1 MNIVIIG
8 TGNVAFH
15 LIKGFYTTESV
26 TLFLHGRNTQ
36 DISDLKTQ
44 FPRIHV
50 LTSYNLIET
59 EADLV
64 LICVKDDVLNDVF
77 LQYTYQEK
85 TVVAHTS
92 GSQKI
97 KINPNHI
104 SVAVFYPLQT
114 FSKKIPLN
122 WSKTPV
128 LIEAFSPDA
137 YVTLE
142 KTAGILG
149 APFFETNEYQRSRI
163 HLAAVITSN
172 FINHLIGKAE
182 QLLHGD
188 DIDYHIL
195 QPLVE
200 ETMRK
205 AFVNH
210 PFNVQT
216 GPAIRNDQSILQKH
230 LQQLNSD
237 VILQKIYT
245 DISES
250 IQKTGNLD
258 SSNK

>member
-8 TGNVAFH
+8 TGNVAYH
-15 LIKGFYTTESV
+15 LIKGFYTAKSA

-44 FPRIHV
+44 FPHIHILDSYK
-50 LTSYNLIET
+50 LTET
-59 EADLV
+59 EADLI

-77 LQYTYQEK
+77 QQYTYPPK
-85 TVVAHTS
+85 AVVAHTS

-97 KINPNHI
+97 TINPNHTSI
-104 SVAVFYPLQT
+104 AVFYPLQT

-142 KTAGILG
+142 KAAGILG
-149 APFFETNEYQRSRI
+149 APFFETNEYQRSSI

-182 QLLHGD
+182 QLLHTD

-195 QPLVE
+195 QPLIE
-200 ETMRK
+200 ETIQK

-230 LQQLNSD
+230 LKQLDSD
-237 VILQKIYT
+237 IGLQKIYS

-250 IQKTGNLD
+250 IQKTGNLG
-258 SSNK
+258 SINK

>member
-15 LIKGFYTTESV
+15 LIKGFYTVESI
-26 TLFLHGRNTQ
+26 TLFLQGRNTQ
-36 DISDLKTQ
+36 DVSDLKTQ
-44 FPRIHV
+44 FPHIQIH
-50 LTSYNLIET
+50 TSLNLIET
-59 EADLV
+59 KADLV

-77 LQYTYQEK
+77 LQYTYPVK
-85 TVVAHTS
+85 AVVAHTS

-97 KINPNHI
+97 TVNPNHTSLAI
-104 SVAVFYPLQT
+104 FYPLQT

-122 WSKTPV
+122 WFKTPV

-137 YVTLE
+137 YLILE
-142 KTAGILG
+142 KAAGILG
-149 APFFETNEYQRSRI
+149 APFFETNEHQRSRI

-182 QLLHGD
+182 QLLHTD

-195 QPLVE
+195 QPLIE
-200 ETMRK
+200 ETIRK

-230 LQQLNSD
+230 LQQLSRD
-237 VILQKIYT
+237 IILQKIYT
-245 DISES
+245 DITES
-250 IQKTGNLD
+250 IRKTGNLD
-258 SSNK
+258 SINK